1 MEQNSNSYI
10 TVVAFNEIYTEI
22 LFATNGQVD
31 VTFFVSSFHD
41 NALFQREN
49 LTFLAS
55 IMIST

>member
-1 MEQNSNSYI
+1 M

-31 VTFFVSSFHD
+31 VTFFVYSFHD
-41 NALFQREN
+41 NALFQREG